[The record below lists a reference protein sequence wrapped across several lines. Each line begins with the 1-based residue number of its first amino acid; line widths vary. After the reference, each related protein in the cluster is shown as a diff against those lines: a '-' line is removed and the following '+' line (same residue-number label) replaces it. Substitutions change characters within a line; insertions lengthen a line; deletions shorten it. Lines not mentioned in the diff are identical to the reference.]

1 MVQAPQKVNTGEAS
15 PNGARLELLEK
26 ICNNVRS
33 VKQQLPLISSI
44 TQMTLYAL
52 SASASSLLLLDEEK
66 AGVVNRYSDGPLG
79 KKYSRAYLSNQ
90 AGVSSWVMKNGKPL
104 LVRDIT
110 KDERFNKNAEDIAGL
125 VVRSVA
131 CAPLVIQG
139 KIAGAIEVLNK
150 LDGNDF
156 NEDDLRVLVGLTSNA
171 ALTLEKVKVN
181 EDLLYSYK
189 DTIQKLV
196 AMFDIKETTASKHSK
211 RVADYSRII
220 ATQLGLRDEEKQTI
234 EIAAILHDIGLLS
247 VPEHIIN
254 KQENLTDEE
263 WDMIHKHPVVG
274 YNLLRGIPS
283 LSQASKLILYH
294 HEKYNG
300 RGYPCGLKGELI
312 PIGARIIAVADAFDS
327 MTIKQAYRQA
337 MSMEDALNELSRG
350 ARSQFCPLVV
360 KAFFVSYV
368 KNKYSGRV
376 RIKEKSS
383 GRRS

>member
-1 MVQAPQKVNTGEAS
+1 MVQVIQNTSTNES
-15 PNGARLELLEK
+15 SSNGARLELLEK
-26 ICNNVRS
+26 ICSNVRS

-52 SASASSLLLLDEEK
+52 NASASSLILLDEEK
-66 AGVVNRYSDGPLG
+66 AGVINKYADGPLG
-79 KKYSRAYLSNQ
+79 KKFSRSYLAKLTGISP
-90 AGVSSWVMKNGKPL
+90 WVIKHGKSAL
-104 LVRDIT
+104 IGDVAS
-110 KDERFNKNAEDIAGL
+110 DERCNKNAEEITGM

-131 CAPLVIQG
+131 SVPLVIQG
-139 KIAGAIEVLNK
+139 KVAGAIEVQNK

-156 NEDDLRVLVGLTSNA
+156 SEDDLRVLTGLASNA
-171 ALTLEKVKVN
+171 ALTIEKVKVN
-181 EDLLYSYK
+181 ENLLYSYK

-196 AMFDIKETTASKHSK
+196 TMFDIKETTASKHSK
-211 RVADYSRII
+211 RVADYSKII
-220 ATQLGLRDEEKQTI
+220 AAKLGLRDDEKQTI
-234 EIAAILHDIGLLS
+234 EIAAILHDIGLLG

-263 WDMIHKHPVVG
+263 WDMIHKHPVIG

-300 RGYPCGLKGELI
+300 RGYPCGLKAEMI

-368 KNKYSGRV
+368 KNRYNGRV
-376 RIKEKSS
+376 RIKEKA
-383 GRRS
+383 GAR

>member
-1 MVQAPQKVNTGEAS
+1 MVQVAQNVNTTETS
-15 PNGARLELLEK
+15 LNGTRLELLEK
-26 ICNNVRS
+26 ICNNTKS

-44 TQMTLYAL
+44 TQMTRYAL
-52 SASASSLLLLDEEK
+52 NASASSLFLLDEEK
-66 AGVVNRYSDGPLG
+66 AGVVNQYADGPLG
-79 KKYSRAYLSNQ
+79 KKYSRSYLKNQ
-90 AGVSSWVMKNGKPL
+90 PGVSPWVMKNGKSL
-104 LVRDIT
+104 LIGDVT
-110 KDERFNKNAEDIAGL
+110 KDERFNKNAEDTAGL
-125 VVRSVA
+125 VARSIA
-131 CAPLVIQG
+131 CVPMVIQG
-139 KIAGAIEVLNK
+139 KVAGAVEVLNK

-156 NEDDLRVLVGLTSNA
+156 IDDDLRVLEGLAANA
-171 ALTLEKVKVN
+171 ALTLEKVKAN
-181 EDLLYSYK
+181 ESLLYSYK

-196 AMFDIKETTASKHSK
+196 TMFDIKETTASKHSR
-211 RVADYSRII
+211 RVADYSKII
-220 ATQLGLRDEEKQTI
+220 ANKLGLKEEEKQTI

-263 WDMIHKHPVVG
+263 WDMIHKHPVIG

-283 LSQASKLILYH
+283 LTQAGKLILYH

-300 RGYPCGLKGELI
+300 RGYPCGLKAEMI

-337 MSMEDALNELSRG
+337 MSIEDAINELSRG

-360 KAFFVSYV
+360 KAFFVSYM

-376 RIKEKSS
+376 KFKEKAS
-383 GRRS
+383 R

>member
-1 MVQAPQKVNTGEAS
+1 MVQVMQNTSTNETS
-15 PNGARLELLEK
+15 SNGVRLELLEK

-52 SASASSLLLLDEEK
+52 SASASSLFLLDEEK
-66 AGVVNRYSDGPLG
+66 QGVVNKYADGPLG
-79 KKYSRAYLSNQ
+79 KKFSRSYLAKQ
-90 AGVSSWVMKNGKPL
+90 AGISPWVMKHGKPAL
-104 LVRDIT
+104 IGDVT
-110 KDERFNKNAEDIAGL
+110 KDERYNNNAEEVTGL

-131 CAPLVIQG
+131 SVPLVIQG
-139 KIAGAIEVLNK
+139 KIVGAIEVQNK

-156 NEDDLRVLVGLTSNA
+156 NEDDLRVLTGLASNA
-171 ALTLEKVKVN
+171 ALTLEKVKAN
-181 EDLLYSYK
+181 ENLLYSFK

-196 AMFDIKETTASKHSK
+196 TMFDIKETTASKHSK
-211 RVADYSRII
+211 RVADYSKII
-220 ATQLGLRDEEKQTI
+220 ATKLGLRDDEKQTI
-234 EIAAILHDIGLLS
+234 EIAAILHDIGLLG

-263 WDMIHKHPVVG
+263 WDMIHKHPVIG

-300 RGYPCGLKGELI
+300 RGYPCGLKAETI

-337 MSMEDALNELSRG
+337 KSIEDALNELSRG
-350 ARSQFCPLVV
+350 ARSQFCPIVV

-368 KNKYSGRV
+368 KNRYNGRV
-376 RIKEKSS
+376 RIKENAA
-383 GRRS
+383 R